1 MVSDDL
7 ARKLDCTTSVK
18 HLVPDHHDKQTSIC
32 VILDSN
38 QCSMLSDLSSDM
50 FEVIKTLLLQIPT
63 VLWVMPDHSHPDAS
77 IIRGILRSLRL
88 EISTSRFVL
97 LEAPC
102 NARGSE
108 AIAQLVKHMMQ
119 DTNSMIHGEQEY
131 ALVNDVLHVPRLA
144 IVETAKEVFAAE
156 AGGTVMREQNI
167 GTDED
172 AIEMILDAVGSPD
185 SLYFRGT
192 DVLSTELGA
201 DEIIFRVAAVGVN
214 FRDPL
219 LVLGSLPW
227 HALGFEGAGVV
238 ARVGTNVKDLH
249 VGDRVFYVISLGGM
263 ANFVRIS
270 SMRAHR
276 IPDSLAMVDAA
287 SLPIV
292 FSTAIVSVIEIGR
305 LRKGQTV
312 LVHSASGA
320 VGQAC
325 IMLAQQ
331 IGARIFA
338 TAGSTEKREFVAKT
352 YGIATTDI
360 FSSRNSD
367 FKQRILQA
375 TDGKGVDLAAN
386 SLSGDLLQDT
396 WDLIA
401 ENGVFVEIGKKDL
414 LENKYLP
421 MRNFDENITFSA
433 IDLRK
438 FAAARPQVVKEWLS
452 TIVCMLEGQEI
463 MPVRPLTSVS
473 ISQVKDGL
481 RKLQSGTNIGKIIAT
496 VEDENVMVERPSL
509 RKLSP
514 EGLLHPDATYLI
526 TGGTGGIGRA
536 LASWMIER
544 GAKNVALLGRSGAS
558 NPNVVKLLKRYEGT
572 DVCIRAFAC
581 NVSSRSD
588 LVRAVE
594 ALADLPKVRGVV
606 HGALELRV
614 RQHHALDHIP
624 STDNLVG

>member
-1 MVSDDL
+1 MD
-7 ARKLDCTTSVK
+7 
-18 HLVPDHHDKQTSIC
+18 
-32 VILDSN
+32 
-38 QCSMLSDLSSDM
+38 
-50 FEVIKTLLLQIPT
+50 
-63 VLWVMPDHSHPDAS
+63 
-77 IIRGILRSLRL
+77 
-88 EISTSRFVL
+88 
-97 LEAPC
+97 
-102 NARGSE
+102 
-108 AIAQLVKHMMQ
+108 
-119 DTNSMIHGEQEY
+119 
-131 ALVNDVLHVPRLA
+131 DVLHVPRLA

-172 AIEMILDAVGSPD
+172 AIEMTLDAVGSLD

-201 DEIIFRVAAVGVN
+201 DEIIVRVAAVGVN
-214 FRDPL
+214 FRDLL

-287 SLPIV
+287 SLLII
-292 FSTAIVSVIEIGR
+292 FSTAIMSVIEIGR

-375 TDGKGVDLAAN
+375 TDREGVDLAVN

-421 MRNFDENITFSA
+421 MRNFDKNITFSA

-452 TIVCMLEGQEI
+452 TIVRMLEGQEI
-463 MPVRPLTSVS
+463 MRVRPLTSVS
-473 ISQVKDGL
+473 IS
-481 RKLQSGTNIGKIIAT
+481 
-496 VEDENVMVERPSL
+496 
-509 RKLSP
+509 
-514 EGLLHPDATYLI
+514 
-526 TGGTGGIGRA
+526 
-536 LASWMIER
+536 
-544 GAKNVALLGRSGAS
+544 
-558 NPNVVKLLKRYEGT
+558 
-572 DVCIRAFAC
+572 
-581 NVSSRSD
+581 
-588 LVRAVE
+588 
-594 ALADLPKVRGVV
+594 
-606 HGALELRV
+606 
-614 RQHHALDHIP
+614 
-624 STDNLVG
+624 